1 MEAFNVPKSHIKV
14 KLPST
19 RQPKCYSCGASA
31 LRAIAVY
38 FKVGPNNEQFY
49 MDKCKTNKEG
59 TPPENII
66 RTALELGLSVSTK
79 QYMTIREL
87 RQYLDKG
94 IPVICLIQAWGDE
107 EYYKTH
113 DYDGHYVVAIG
124 YTDDKIYFMDPS
136 IKGSHGFLKN
146 AEFMARWHDE
156 ETDGTKTVQ
165 CGIAIWKPTKDKKK
179 QDLRKVQKIQ

>member
-31 LRAIAVY
+31 LRAVAVH

-49 MDKCKTNKEG
+49 IDKCKTNKEG

-66 RTALELGLSVSTK
+66 RTAVELGLSVNTK

-87 RQYLDKG
+87 RSYLDQG
-94 IPVICLIQAWGDE
+94 IPVICLIQAWGDA

-156 ETDGTKTVQ
+156 ETDGAKTVQ

-179 QDLRKVQKIQ
+179 QDLLRVRKIE